1 MKIAE
6 VVCNGIQKQYVL
18 LTPFKKPVFIGAV
31 LYDTIENLAHEH
43 GHGVLVQAVAYS
55 KERMRCDRIPHGVEA

>member
-1 MKIAE
+1 MEIAE

-31 LYDTIENLAHEH
+31 LYDTIEHLAHEH

-55 KERMRCDRIPHGVEA
+55 KKRMLGNRGPHGVEA

>member
-6 VVCNGIQKQYVL
+6 IVCNGIQKQYVL

-31 LYDTIENLAHEH
+31 LYDTIEHLAHEH
-43 GHGVLVQAVAYS
+43 GHGILEDIAADSHQRVKGCEITGSEQ
-55 KERMRCDRIPHGVEA
+55 G